1 MNGQWLWLSWYSGRF
16 QYLMSAVRIQLSA
29 YFILNICL
37 LSTVLKRRKYK
48 TMMNAKSCFQ
58 IVFDMKCVVE
68 ASESRVNSIVKVK

>member
-1 MNGQWLWLSWYSGRF
+1 M
-16 QYLMSAVRIQLSA
+16 AQLVERSLPIPEVHGSNLVICKLL
-29 YFILNICL
+29 YWTCICL

-68 ASESRVNSIVKVK
+68 ASVSRVNSIVKVKFL